1 MRKKLFIHGGSSLLS
16 KYLIKKFSSEYDDFY
31 IFCRNIEKAKQII
44 DFETYTKEKN
54 FYFFSN
60 DLNNLDETLK
70 DIEKLPLDLGGIIWV
85 TGSTGKPDQEFLD
98 YKEAQKNINVNF
110 AHTVL
115 CLTNLT
121 KKILLEKNSFICA
134 ITSVAGLRGRSKR
147 LYYSAAKGGLIN
159 FMSGLRQFYKDKIKI
174 ITVIPGYISTNSF
187 TEKSPEFLITT
198 PEKAANTIFN
208 SIKRNKEIVY
218 INFLWKYIMM
228 IINLIPEKIFKKL
241 NF

>member
-16 KYLIKKFSSEYDDFY
+16 KYLIKKFSSEFDDFY
-31 IFCRNIEKAKQII
+31 IFCRNVEKTKQII
-44 DFETYTKEKN
+44 DVELYKKEKN

-60 DLNNLDETLK
+60 DLNNLDETIK
-70 DIEKLPLDLGGIIWV
+70 DIEKLPLDFRGIIWV
-85 TGSTGKPDQEFLD
+85 TGSTGNPDEEFLD
-98 YKEAQKNINVNF
+98 YKKARENINVNF
-110 AHTVL
+110 TNTVL
-115 CLTNLT
+115 CLTILT

-187 TEKSPEFLITT
+187 TEKSSKFLITT

-208 SIKRNKEIVY
+208 SIQKNKEIVY
-218 INFLWKYIMM
+218 ISFLWRYIMM
-228 IINLIPEKIFKKL
+228 VINLIPEKVFKKL

>member
-16 KYLIKKFSSEYDDFY
+16 KYLIKKFSSEYDDFF

-44 DFETYTKEKN
+44 DLESYTKEKN

-85 TGSTGKPDQEFLD
+85 TGSTGSPDQEFLD

-110 AHTVL
+110 THTVL

-121 KKILLEKNSFICA
+121 KKF
-134 ITSVAGLRGRSKR
+134 
-147 LYYSAAKGGLIN
+147 
-159 FMSGLRQFYKDKIKI
+159 F
-174 ITVIPGYISTNSF
+174 
-187 TEKSPEFLITT
+187 
-198 PEKAANTIFN
+198 
-208 SIKRNKEIVY
+208 
-218 INFLWKYIMM
+218 
-228 IINLIPEKIFKKL
+228 
-241 NF
+241 

>member
-16 KYLIKKFSSEYDDFY
+16 KYLIKKFSSEFDDFY
-31 IFCRNIEKAKQII
+31 IFCRNIEKSKKII
-44 DFETYTKEKN
+44 SVDSYSKEKI
-54 FYFFSN
+54 FHFFSN
-60 DLNNLDETLK
+60 DLNNLEETLK
-70 DIEKLPLDLGGIIWV
+70 DIEKLPSDLKGIIWV
-85 TGSTGKPDQEFLD
+85 TGSTGSPDQEFLD
-98 YKEAQKNINVNF
+98 YKKAQKNINVNF
-110 AHTVL
+110 THTVL
-115 CLTNLT
+115 CITNLT
-121 KKILLEKNSFICA
+121 NKILLEKSSFICA
-134 ITSVAGLRGRSKR
+134 ITSVAGLRGRAKR

-198 PEKAANTIFN
+198 PEKAARTIFN
-208 SIKRNKEIVY
+208 SIKRNEEIVY
-218 INFLWKYIMM
+218 INYLWRYIMM

>member
-16 KYLIKKFSSEYDDFY
+16 KYLIKKFSIEFDDFY
-31 IFCRNIEKAKQII
+31 IFCRDIEKSKQII
-44 DFETYTKEKN
+44 DVNFYKKEKN

-60 DLNNLDETLK
+60 DLNNLDETLN
-70 DIEKLPLDLGGIIWV
+70 DIKKLPSNFEGIIWV
-85 TGSTGKPDQEFLD
+85 TGLTGNPDEEFLD
-98 YKEAQKNINVNF
+98 YKKAQKNINVNF
-110 AHTVL
+110 THTVL

-121 KKILLEKNSFICA
+121 KKILLEKSSFICA

-159 FMSGLRQFYKDKIKI
+159 FISGLRQYYKDKLKI

-198 PEKAANTIFN
+198 PEKAADTIFN
-208 SIKRNKEIVY
+208 SIKKNKEVVY
-218 INFLWKYIMM
+218 INFLWRYIMM
-228 IINLIPEKIFKKL
+228 IINFIPEKIFKKL

>member
-1 MRKKLFIHGGSSLLS
+1 MKKKLFIHGGSSLLS
-16 KYLIKKFSSEYDDFY
+16 KYLIKKFSNEYDDFY
-31 IFCRNIEKAKQII
+31 IFCRNIEKTKQII
-44 DFETYTKEKN
+44 DFEFYTKEKN

-60 DLNNLDETLK
+60 DLNNLDETIK
-70 DIEKLPLDLGGIIWV
+70 DIEKLPSDLGGIIWV
-85 TGSTGKPDQEFLD
+85 TGSTGSPEEEFLD
-98 YKEAQKNINVNF
+98 YKKAQENINVNF
-110 AHTVL
+110 TNTVL
-115 CLTNLT
+115 SLTVLA
-121 KKILLEKNSFICA
+121 KKIVIEKNSFICA

-147 LYYSAAKGGLIN
+147 LYYSSAKSGLIS

-198 PEKAANTIFN
+198 PEKAADTIFN

-218 INFLWKYIMM
+218 INFLWRYIMI

>member
-1 MRKKLFIHGGSSLLS
+1 M
-16 KYLIKKFSSEYDDFY
+16 
-31 IFCRNIEKAKQII
+31 
-44 DFETYTKEKN
+44 
-54 FYFFSN
+54 
-60 DLNNLDETLK
+60 
-70 DIEKLPLDLGGIIWV
+70 
-85 TGSTGKPDQEFLD
+85 TGSTGSPDQEFLD

-110 AHTVL
+110 TNTVL
-115 CLTNLT
+115 CLTVLT
-121 KKILLEKNSFICA
+121 KKILLEKHSFICA

-159 FMSGLRQFYKDKIKI
+159 FISGLRQFYKDKIKI

-198 PEKAANTIFN
+198 PEKAADTIFN

-218 INFLWKYIMM
+218 INFLWRYIMI

>member
-16 KYLIKKFSSEYDDFY
+16 KYLMKKFSSEFDDFY
-31 IFCRNIEKAKQII
+31 IFCRNIEKSKKII
-44 DFETYTKEKN
+44 GVDSYSKEKI
-54 FYFFSN
+54 FHFFSN
-60 DLNNLDETLK
+60 DLNNLEETLK
-70 DIEKLPLDLGGIIWV
+70 DIEKLPSDLKGIIWV
-85 TGSTGKPDQEFLD
+85 TGSTGSPDQEFLD
-98 YKEAQKNINVNF
+98 YKKAQKNINVNF
-110 AHTVL
+110 THTVL

-121 KKILLEKNSFICA
+121 NKILLEKSSFICA
-134 ITSVAGLRGRSKR
+134 ITSVAGLRGRAKR

-198 PEKAANTIFN
+198 PEKAARTIFN
-208 SIKRNKEIVY
+208 SIKRNEEIVY
-218 INFLWKYIMM
+218 INYLWRYIMM
-228 IINLIPEKIFKKL
+228 IINLIPEKIFKKF

>member
-44 DFETYTKEKN
+44 DFETYTKDKN

-70 DIEKLPLDLGGIIWV
+70 DIEKLPSDLGGIIWV
-85 TGSTGKPDQEFLD
+85 TGSTGSPDQEFLD

-110 AHTVL
+110 THTVL
-115 CLTNLT
+115 CITNLT
-121 KKILLEKNSFICA
+121 NKILLEKSSFICA
-134 ITSVAGLRGRSKR
+134 ITSVAGLRGRAKR

-187 TEKSPEFLITT
+187 TEKSPAFLITT
-198 PEKAANTIFN
+198 PEKAARTIFN

-218 INFLWKYIMM
+218 INYLWRYIMM

>member
-16 KYLIKKFSSEYDDFY
+16 KYLIKKFSSEFDDFY
-31 IFCRNIEKAKQII
+31 IFCRNIEKTKQII
-44 DFETYTKEKN
+44 DVELYKKEKN

-60 DLNNLDETLK
+60 DLNNLDETIK
-70 DIEKLPLDLGGIIWV
+70 DIEKLPLDFRGIIWV
-85 TGSTGKPDQEFLD
+85 TGSTGNPDEEFLD
-98 YKEAQKNINVNF
+98 YKKARENINVNF
-110 AHTVL
+110 TNTVL
-115 CLTNLT
+115 CLTILT

-187 TEKSPEFLITT
+187 TEKSSKFLITT

-208 SIKRNKEIVY
+208 SIQKNKEIVY
-218 INFLWKYIMM
+218 ISFLWRYIMM
-228 IINLIPEKIFKKL
+228 VINLIPEKVFKKL

>member
-16 KYLIKKFSSEYDDFY
+16 KYLIKKFSIEFDDFY
-31 IFCRNIEKAKQII
+31 IFCRDIEKSKQII
-44 DFETYTKEKN
+44 DVNFYKKEKN

-60 DLNNLDETLK
+60 DLNNLDETLN
-70 DIEKLPLDLGGIIWV
+70 DIKKLPSNFEGIIWV
-85 TGSTGKPDQEFLD
+85 TGLTGNPDEEFLD
-98 YKEAQKNINVNF
+98 YKKAQKNINVNF
-110 AHTVL
+110 THTVL

-121 KKILLEKNSFICA
+121 KKILLEKSSFICA

-198 PEKAANTIFN
+198 PEKAADTIFN
-208 SIKRNKEIVY
+208 SIKKNKEVVY
-218 INFLWKYIMM
+218 INFLWRYIMM
-228 IINLIPEKIFKKL
+228 IINFIPEKIFKKL

>member
-16 KYLIKKFSSEYDDFY
+16 KYLIKKFSSEFDDFY
-31 IFCRNIEKAKQII
+31 IFCRDIEKSKQII
-44 DFETYTKEKN
+44 NVDFYAKEKN

-70 DIEKLPLDLGGIIWV
+70 DIEKLPSDLKGIIWV
-85 TGSTGKPDQEFLD
+85 TGSTGSPDQEFLD
-98 YKEAQKNINVNF
+98 YKKAQKNINVNF
-110 AHTVL
+110 THTVL

-121 KKILLEKNSFICA
+121 NKILLEKSSFICA
-134 ITSVAGLRGRSKR
+134 ITSVAGLRGRAKR

-187 TEKSPEFLITT
+187 IEKSPEFLITT
-198 PEKAANTIFN
+198 PEKAARTIFN
-208 SIKRNKEIVY
+208 SIKRNEEIVY
-218 INFLWKYIMM
+218 INYLWRYIMM

>member
-16 KYLIKKFSSEYDDFY
+16 KYLMKKFSSEFDDFY
-31 IFCRNIEKAKQII
+31 IFCRNIEKSKKII
-44 DFETYTKEKN
+44 GVDSYSKEKI
-54 FYFFSN
+54 FHFFSN
-60 DLNNLDETLK
+60 DLNNLEETLK
-70 DIEKLPLDLGGIIWV
+70 DIEKLPSDLKGIIWV
-85 TGSTGKPDQEFLD
+85 TGSTGSPDQEFLD
-98 YKEAQKNINVNF
+98 YKKAQKNINVNF
-110 AHTVL
+110 THTVL

-121 KKILLEKNSFICA
+121 NKILLEKSSFICA
-134 ITSVAGLRGRSKR
+134 ITSVAGLRGRAKR

-187 TEKSPEFLITT
+187 IEKSPEFLITT
-198 PEKAANTIFN
+198 PEKAARTIFN
-208 SIKRNKEIVY
+208 SIKRNEEIVY
-218 INFLWKYIMM
+218 INYLWRYIMM

>member
-16 KYLIKKFSSEYDDFY
+16 KYLIKKFSSEFDDFY
-31 IFCRNIEKAKQII
+31 IFCRDIEKSKQII
-44 DFETYTKEKN
+44 NVDFYAKEKN

-70 DIEKLPLDLGGIIWV
+70 DIEKLPSDLEGVIWV
-85 TGSTGKPDQEFLD
+85 TGSTGSPDQEFLD
-98 YKEAQKNINVNF
+98 YKKAHKNINVNF
-110 AHTVL
+110 THTVL

-121 KKILLEKNSFICA
+121 NKIIFEKSSFICA

-187 TEKSPEFLITT
+187 TEKSPKFLITT
-198 PEKAANTIFN
+198 PEKAAYTIFN
-208 SIKRNKEIVY
+208 GIKRNKEVIY
-218 INFLWKYIMM
+218 INFLWRYIMM
-228 IINLIPEKIFKKL
+228 IINLIPEKIFKKF